1 MCHNGTKPNN
11 KRDDATDECLRL
23 AIKNMAAKEGQLI
36 QQGRD
41 GYAGEIMATFRP
53 SAAILLRAWEDLLDT
68 IEATDIDDNN
78 DQDYGK

>member
-1 MCHNGTKPNN
+1 MCHNGTKLRNR
-11 KRDDATDECLRL
+11 RDDATDECLRL

-41 GYAGEIMATFRP
+41 GYASEIMATFRP
-53 SAAILLRAWEDLLDT
+53 SATILLRA
-68 IEATDIDDNN
+68 IEELFDEADIDDNN